1 MGYCGNYSGMK
12 RLVFKDGTTEPILE
26 FSLDFVEDGIGA
38 KFHTP
43 GKSYRMDVINLIP
56 KMGME
61 VLFYELGVED
71 GIIKFIPCPDIERI
85 D

>member
-1 MGYCGNYSGMK
+1 MGICGNNCEMK

-26 FSLDFVEDGIGA
+26 FSMDFVEGGIGA

-43 GKSYRMDVINLIP
+43 CKSYRMDVLNLIP
-56 KMGME
+56 GMGME
-61 VLFYELGVED
+61 VLFYELGVEN
-71 GIIKFIPCPDIERI
+71 GEIKYIPCTDIERI